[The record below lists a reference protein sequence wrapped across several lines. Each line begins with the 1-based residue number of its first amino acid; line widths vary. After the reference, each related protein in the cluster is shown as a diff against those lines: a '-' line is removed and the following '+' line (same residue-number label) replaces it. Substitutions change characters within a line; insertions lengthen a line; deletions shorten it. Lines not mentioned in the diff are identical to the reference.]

1 MDGALDTPLTT
12 GQDDHLGPAQ
22 PGANPHGDAPVL
34 IRRKEELMHFPRGPE
49 LTPRDTDILCWLGRH
64 GLATP
69 EQVARRFFH
78 STWAAYRRLRKLEAM
93 ALIRRDRSFWKA
105 PSVLRL
111 TTAGVRVADAG
122 VGPAELVLAEV
133 RHALAL
139 VDLTEALLAAHP
151 GATLVTE
158 REFRAA
164 QLRALRDGTGRRPGR
179 IPDGVLQLPPD
190 EGETRVAL
198 ELDLT
203 SKRAYAITRIIGA
216 YTQLFSATP
225 TDDGFGAVWWY
236 VLPGMVERVRE
247 IVQEARALDFIDVRE
262 WEP

>member
-1 MDGALDTPLTT
+1 
-12 GQDDHLGPAQ
+12 
-22 PGANPHGDAPVL
+22 
-34 IRRKEELMHFPRGPE
+34 MHFPRGPE
-49 LTPRDTDILCWLGRH
+49 LTPRDTDILSWLGRH

-69 EQVARRFFH
+69 EQIARRFFR
-78 STWAAYRRLRKLEAM
+78 SQWAAYRRLRKLETM
-93 ALIRRDRSFWKA
+93 TLIRRDRTFWKA
-105 PSVLRL
+105 PYVLRL
-111 TTAGVRVADAG
+111 TIAGARVADAG

-139 VDLTEALLAAHP
+139 VDLTETLLAEHP

-164 QLRALRDGTGRRPGR
+164 QLRALRDGTCRRPGR
-179 IPDGVLQLPPD
+179 IPDGVLQLSPD

-203 SKRAYAITRIIGA
+203 SKRAYAITRVIDA
-216 YTQLFSATP
+216 YTQLFSASP

-236 VLPGMVERVRE
+236 VLPGTVERVRQ
-247 IVQEARALDFIDVRE
+247 IVQEARATDFIDVRE
-262 WEP
+262 WTL

>member
-1 MDGALDTPLTT
+1 M
-12 GQDDHLGPAQ
+12 HL
-22 PGANPHGDAPVL
+22 
-34 IRRKEELMHFPRGPE
+34 PRGPE

-69 EQVARRFFH
+69 EQVARRFFR

-93 ALIRRDRSFWKA
+93 ALIRRDRTFWKSA
-105 PSVLRL
+105 HVLRL
-111 TTAGVRVADAG
+111 TAAGARVADAG
-122 VGPAELVLAEV
+122 VGPAELVLAEA

-139 VDLTEALLAAHP
+139 VDLTEALLAEHP

-164 QLRALRDGTGRRPGR
+164 QLRALRDGTYRRTGR
-179 IPDGVLQLPPD
+179 IPDGVLQMSLD
-190 EGETRVAL
+190 EGGTRVAL

-203 SKRAYAITRIIGA
+203 NKRAYALTRVIDA

-236 VLPGMVERVRE
+236 VLPGTVERVRE
-247 IVQEARALDFIDVRE
+247 AVQEARAIDFIDVRE